1 MFSNVCQKGYSILHA
16 PCDSSSLMS
25 GSLISLLTTF
35 SMIVTCTTCYLK
47 QTLVKE
53 NHGGSEI
60 VVVVQI
66 PMLEERTG
74 ERRNGRMRTGRK

>member
-1 MFSNVCQKGYSILHA
+1 MGHSILHA
-16 PCDSSSLMS
+16 PSDSSSLIP
-25 GSLISLLTTF
+25 GSLISLVTSF
-35 SMIVTCTTCYLK
+35 SIILTCTTCYLK

-66 PMLEERTG
+66 QMLDERSG

>member
-1 MFSNVCQKGYSILHA
+1 
-16 PCDSSSLMS
+16 
-25 GSLISLLTTF
+25 
-35 SMIVTCTTCYLK
+35 LK

-60 VVVVQI
+60 VVVVLIQ
-66 PMLEERTG
+66 MLDERTG

>member
-1 MFSNVCQKGYSILHA
+1 MGHSILHA
-16 PCDSSSLMS
+16 PSDSSSLMS
-25 GSLISLLTTF
+25 GSLISLVTTF
-35 SMIVTCTTCYLK
+35 SVILTCATCYLK

-66 PMLEERTG
+66 QMLDERTG

>member
-1 MFSNVCQKGYSILHA
+1 MGHSVLHA
-16 PCDSSSLMS
+16 PRDSSSLMS
-25 GSLISLLTTF
+25 GSLISLVTTF
-35 SMIVTCTTCYLK
+35 SIILMCTTCYLK

-66 PMLEERTG
+66 QMLDERTG